1 MQILNHNTV
10 LLNKHPSS
18 MKDAQ
23 KRTFRNDQNSELD
36 KTRSMVHNHLYIRQT
51 IDPIISQDKAPLT

>member
-1 MQILNHNTV
+1 
-10 LLNKHPSS
+10 